1 MENQMFPSAVMR
13 STEAADLM
21 ACPLDEQAPPPRR
34 H

>member
-1 MENQMFPSAVMR
+1 MEMFASAVMR

-21 ACPLDEQAPPPRR
+21 ACPLDERAPRR